1 MTVSVTSS
9 ATDALVRGRQANIEV
24 PLTIRLIPSID
35 DIPADQW
42 SELVGPDQPLWAQG
56 VFRAME
62 HGSIGP
68 SRFEYLAV
76 TRGDRIVAL
85 LPVQQLP
92 RLDLA
97 GLLGSE
103 ARQKLRVVQAML
115 PRLFRI
121 NAIFA
126 GHLLGEGRLLLAEGE
141 SQRVMVELLLPALQS
156 LARVRGARWVVW
168 KDMPDDVLSD
178 TRDLLGRHGFSAID
192 ALPDT
197 VLDLPPG
204 SFADFVAALP
214 GKPRRN
220 TRAKLRRLAA
230 AKDIHIRDLSECDA
244 MAGQL
249 ADLYRNVLSNAE
261 SWLEVLTP
269 EFFAV
274 LCRADDVDVRI
285 MAACKGDTPV
295 AFLLWLSTGNR
306 AAALRVGLNY
316 EVSTQAA
323 LYHNVHY
330 RGIEAALE
338 RKCTTMDFFQ
348 TAYEPKKELGC
359 RLVPLSNA
367 VYYANPFLRRLLAAI
382 LSRAVA
388 TTTES

>member
-1 MTVSVTSS
+1 VKVSVNPSV
-9 ATDALVRGRQANIEV
+9 ADALVPDRQAITDL

-35 DIPADQW
+35 DIPANQW
-42 SELVGPDQPLWAQG
+42 SELVGPNQPLWAQG

-62 HGSIGP
+62 QGSIGP
-68 SRFEYLAV
+68 SRHEYLAV
-76 TRGDRIVAL
+76 SRGDRIVAL
-85 LPVQQLP
+85 LPVQQFP
-92 RLDLA
+92 RLDLT
-97 GLLGSE
+97 GLLGFE
-103 ARQKLRVVQAML
+103 ARRKLRVVQSVL

-141 SQRVMVELLLPALQS
+141 SQRAMFELLLPALQS
-156 LARVRGARWVVW
+156 LARLWRARWVVW
-168 KDMPDDVLSD
+168 KDMPDDVLND
-178 TRDLLGRHGFSAID
+178 TRDLLRGHGFSAID

-204 SFADFVAALP
+204 SFPDFVAALP

-230 AKDIHIRDLSECDA
+230 TKDIHIRDLSECDT
-244 MAGQL
+244 MAEQL
-249 ADLYRNVLSNAE
+249 TDLYRNVLSNAE

-269 EFFAV
+269 EFFTV
-274 LCRADDVDVRI
+274 LCRANDVDVRI
-285 MAACKGDTPV
+285 MAACRGDTPV
-295 AFLLWLSTGNR
+295 GFLLWLAAGNR

-367 VYYANPFLRRLLAAI
+367 VYYANPFFRRLVASI
-382 LSRAVA
+382 LSGTVA
-388 TTTES
+388 TTTEN